1 MKPPLAAE
9 TIVAGM
15 IRDRE
20 VQELVLGD
28 FAEEWRDRA
37 EIDGPAEAD
46 RWYWRETLRTA
57 PHLVRLWWRESP
69 WHRIAAVAC
78 IAVAARI
85 VTLILGNA
93 GVVFLIVLGRSIGVS
108 VGTTAGLGMF
118 ALGFAITGALIARVV
133 RRAPLMIIVALLP
146 LCIIVDAEQQPLR
159 IVFESRL
166 TFFLGTRLMALPAL
180 LLGALLVLRPKG
192 ARRVAR

>member
-1 MKPPLAAE
+1 VRPPLAAE

-15 IRDRE
+15 IRDRD

-37 EIDGPAEAD
+37 EIDGPSDAD
-46 RWYWRETLRTA
+46 RWYWRETMRTA

-69 WHRIAAVAC
+69 WHRIATVAC
-78 IAVAARI
+78 IAMVARL

-93 GVVFLIVLGRSIGVS
+93 GVVLALVLAREAGMS
-108 VGTTAGLGMF
+108 VGPVAGLGMF
-118 ALGFAITGALIARVV
+118 ALGFAITGAMIARVV
-133 RRAPLMIIVALLP
+133 RRAPLMVIVALLP
-146 LCIIVDAEQQPLR
+146 LCIIVEAEQQPLH

-180 LLGALLVLRPKG
+180 LLGALLVLRPRA
-192 ARRVAR
+192 ARRVAQ